1 LFKLVENNNNLIIK
15 SKATYLATYEREN
28 FGFLLDIA
36 IWYHILFEVN
46 SFNKSLQ
53 SKYVC

>member
-1 LFKLVENNNNLIIK
+1 LFKLVENNNDLIIK